1 MRDLDQAPKEIK
13 RKNDSIESINALY
26 TVSKILA
33 LVVEYFH

>member
-13 RKNDSIESINALY
+13 RKNDS
-26 TVSKILA
+26 VSKILA